1 MQNTLRDSKD
11 LKGFVT
17 QLVLE
22 KYSTFKEDDVRKE
35 LHNFLNATY
44 IYIDLRH
51 CSNNIEL
58 CDVVAAAILQ
68 YEGEAWNLP
77 RGARVTEAPKEH
89 LEMIL
94 KRITD
99 RSFFV
104 HLDEIGLLSRLKGS
118 PLTLWTDFYS
128 IVCLPRIYFY
138 CSGRALDL
146 WNIAISGAKT
156 SPCKPRL
163 IVQ

>member
-1 MQNTLRDSKD
+1 
-11 LKGFVT
+11 
-17 QLVLE
+17 LVLE
-22 KYSTFKEDDVRKE
+22 KYSTFEEDDVRKE
-35 LHNFLNATY
+35 LNSFLNATY

-51 CSNNIEL
+51 CYNNIEL
-58 CDVVAAAILQ
+58 HDVVAAAILQ

-104 HLDEIGLLSRLKGS
+104 HLDEIGLLS
-118 PLTLWTDFYS
+118 
-128 IVCLPRIYFY
+128 
-138 CSGRALDL
+138 
-146 WNIAISGAKT
+146 
-156 SPCKPRL
+156 
-163 IVQ
+163 